1 MNEETQNLTEPAA
14 AEQPA
19 TTETKTP
26 EGFKLDWDSV
36 DISLKGGRFV
46 HTLGRPSH
54 ELILERDKKIETEI
68 PISKDGGFAMPDPTE
83 TEEIDAECYAS
94 IQIDAKGYKGVIPET
109 HRAAAFQGL
118 YVRSIYVH
126 EDCDIFG
133 DEIVVCEDI
142 GDPDDPAFS
151 IHHILNAPEETDI
164 KKLRRKFN
172 NGRLVPDKRGRQ
184 KFVSSSVLKT
194 AMQNYSAWFKGM
206 SGAHCGGENYTDER
220 RAEFL
225 AAVDPLI
232 QQKVVKTVV
241 DELTGGLLD

>member
-14 AEQPA
+14 TVQPA
-19 TTETKTP
+19 TETKWP
-26 EGFKLDWDSV
+26 EGFKLDWETC

-46 HTLGRPSH
+46 HTLRRPSH
-54 ELILERDKKIETEI
+54 DLILERDKKIETEI
-68 PISKDGGFAMPDPTE
+68 PIAKDGGFAMPDPTE
-83 TEEIDAECYAS
+83 TEEIDAEYYD
-94 IQIDAKGYKGVIPET
+94 QIKVEAKGYKAVIPEV

-118 YVRSIYVH
+118 YVRSIYLH

-133 DEIVVCEDI
+133 DEIVVVEDI
-142 GDPDDPAFS
+142 GDPDDPAFRNL
-151 IHHILNAPEETDI
+151 HVLNAPEESEL
-164 KKLRRKFN
+164 KKLRKKFN
-172 NGRLVPDKRGRQ
+172 NGRLVPDKRNRQ

-194 AMQNYSAWFKGM
+194 AMENYSSWFKRIEGP
-206 SGAHCGGENYTDER
+206 HCGGLYYSDER

-225 AAVDPLI
+225 AAIDPLI